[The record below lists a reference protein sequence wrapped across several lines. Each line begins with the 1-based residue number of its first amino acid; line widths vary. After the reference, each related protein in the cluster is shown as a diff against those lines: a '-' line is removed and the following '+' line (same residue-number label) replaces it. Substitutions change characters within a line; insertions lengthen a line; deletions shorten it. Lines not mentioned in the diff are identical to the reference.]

1 MLRGKISIPPT
12 VKCPGCGTAH
22 ARAALEANLYICPGC
37 NHYLSMPSRA
47 RIALLGDAGTFRE
60 LDRELVSVDPLGFAD
75 HKTYRARLQEA
86 RRETGVR
93 EAVTAG
99 FCRIGG
105 HQAVLVVFDFAFLGG
120 TMGSVVGEKIA
131 HAFEEAT
138 QRRIPLVSVAA
149 SGGARVQEGMFSLMQ
164 MAKVAAAASVHDRQ
178 ELAFISILT
187 DPTFGGVTASFASL
201 GDILIAEPGAQI
213 GFVGPRVIEQTTGV
227 APPKDSHKADTL
239 LKAGL
244 IDLGYR
250 RPGFEGN
257 NGYFIG
263 HSEQNKTM

>member
-1 MLRGKISIPPT
+1 MLRRKISIPPT
-12 VKCPGCGTAH
+12 VKCPGCGTIH
-22 ARAALEANLYICPGC
+22 PRAALEENVYICPDC
-37 NHYLSMPSRA
+37 NHYLTMPSRA
-47 RIALLGDAGTFRE
+47 RIALLADKGTFRE
-60 LDRELVSVDPLGFAD
+60 LDRNLVSVDPLGFAD
-75 HKTYRARLQEA
+75 HKSYRVRLQDA

-105 HQAVLVVFDFAFLGG
+105 QQAVLVVFDFAFLGG

-138 QRRIPLVSVAA
+138 QQRIPLVSVAA

-178 ELAFISILT
+178 GLAFISILT

-201 GDILIAEPGAQI
+201 GDIMIAEPGAQI
-213 GFVGPRVIEQTTGV
+213 GFVGPRVIEQTTGI
-227 APPKDSHKADTL
+227 APPKDSHRADTL
-239 LKAGL
+239 LKEGL
-244 IDLGYR
+244 FDLVIGRKDLTGYLQ
-250 RPGFEGN
+250 
-257 NGYFIG
+257 
-263 HSEQNKTM
+263 SSTAL